1 MRKIKYWVLGLAM
14 SVSLLVGACGQAPA
28 TGASAA
34 VKETTEAVTE
44 SVTVEAVQTPKAAAA
59 QTGNSGAFDL
69 SAIPA
74 YSGQPYV
81 AVNNNVPFFSDADLT
96 DVSFESYGDLDALGR
111 CSVAYASVGTDTMPT
126 EKRGNIG
133 QVKPTGWHTVKY
145 DFVDGKYLYN
155 RCHLIGYQLTS
166 ENANEKNLILSLIH
180 I

>member
-81 AVNNNVPFFSDADLT
+81 AVNNNVPFFSDADPHNFQKKHRLVLRRKIT
-96 DVSFESYGDLDALGR
+96 EHSY
-111 CSVAYASVGTDTMPT
+111 
-126 EKRGNIG
+126 
-133 QVKPTGWHTVKY
+133 
-145 DFVDGKYLYN
+145 
-155 RCHLIGYQLTS
+155 
-166 ENANEKNLILSLIH
+166 
-180 I
+180 

>member
-133 QVKPTGWHTVKY
+133 QVKPLAYSK
-145 DFVDGKYLYN
+145 
-155 RCHLIGYQLTS
+155 I
-166 ENANEKNLILSLIH
+166 
-180 I
+180 